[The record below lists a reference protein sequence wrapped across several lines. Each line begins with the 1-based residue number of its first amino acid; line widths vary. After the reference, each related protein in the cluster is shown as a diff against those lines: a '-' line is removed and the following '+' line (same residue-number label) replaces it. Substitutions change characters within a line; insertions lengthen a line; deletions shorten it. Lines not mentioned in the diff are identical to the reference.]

1 MKAFSE
7 VQLWSPGLTM
17 QQIGHLI
24 HGMSFL
30 CDVTTSVD
38 PGWILGTKNLKN
50 HFLCH
55 RHALSE
61 MITSVWEIVVTS

>member
-1 MKAFSE
+1 
-7 VQLWSPGLTM
+7 M

-30 CDVTTSVD
+30 HEVKTSAD

-50 HFLCH
+50 YFLCH
-55 RHALSE
+55 KRALSQI
-61 MITSVWEIVVTS
+61 ITSVWEMVVTS